1 MRNHT
6 TETQSWRNLALAT
19 AALMALTG
27 PVLLGIVEAPRLQ
40 ARAPT
45 RQSPATQS
53 SVMPQWQIAA
63 GGKKSFDV
71 ASVKENKS
79 GTRPSSNFPLNA
91 GAAYSPSGGL
101 LSGVNQPLYAY
112 IIFAYKTTNYQNLY
126 LLSQLPK
133 WVTADRFDIE
143 ARAAEANPTKDQ
155 MRLMMQSLLA
165 DRFKLVVHIETRQL
179 PVYGLVLE
187 KPGKMGPYLRQHSD
201 NPPCAAIRSPGA
213 LPPANVDG
221 VYPTVCGDILHPP
234 SAPGRIRNAARDVT
248 IGFMASSFTLGGMSN
263 DVDRAVLDQ
272 TGLSG
277 TFDFSLEYT
286 PLLNGQPPGGFPAD
300 MTGPTFLEALKEQ
313 LGLKLVPQTGPVDVL
328 VIDHI
333 EEPSPN

>member
-1 MRNHT
+1 MGLKRIMESRT
-6 TETQSWRNLALAT
+6 RAAALAVMLLVGM
-19 AALMALTG
+19 AATLLRARSAAAQVPTG
-27 PVLLGIVEAPRLQ
+27 KSATMPR
-40 ARAPT
+40 
-45 RQSPATQS
+45 
-53 SVMPQWQIAA
+53 WEIAA
-63 GGKKSFDV
+63 GGKKAFDV
-71 ASVKENKS
+71 ASVKQNKS

-91 GAAYSPSGGL
+91 GAAYSPSGGIF
-101 LSGVNQPLYAY
+101 SGVNQPLYVY

-133 WVTADRFDIE
+133 WVTTDRFDIE
-143 ARAAEANPTKDQ
+143 ARAAEGNPTKDQ
-155 MRLMMQSLLA
+155 IRLMMQSLLA

-179 PVYGLVLE
+179 PVYGLILE
-187 KPGKMGPYLRQHSD
+187 KSGKMGPYFRHHSD
-201 NPPCAAIRSPGA
+201 NPPCAPTPAPGA
-213 LPPANVDG
+213 PPPANVDG
-221 VYPTVCGDILHPP
+221 VYPAICGDILHPP

-300 MTGPTFLEALKEQ
+300 MTGPTFLEALNEQ

-328 VIDHI
+328 VLDHV